1 MNYFKYQQSGSL
13 GMVWSLFSGLQDVSV
28 EEKLHK
34 SKYSCSYEHTLDI
47 IKSALSGSITMD
59 DSFNLEAYE
68 FRCAENEK
76 KGMFKKAEK
85 FLNIVDSV
93 DEDDG
98 VGFGDVS
105 SKKLKSVE
113 TDFENIEN
121 SDAFYRNLMS
131 LLNIRDVYIKE
142 HGIDLVSVL
151 SSSLKGIPESVNQ
164 IKNLI
169 SKNSTL
175 CDTIVSLCE
184 TSSNSSLIRE
194 LEVVI

>member
-76 KGMFKKAEK
+76 KGMFKSGE
-85 FLNIVDSV
+85 
-93 DEDDG
+93 
-98 VGFGDVS
+98 VS
-105 SKKLKSVE
+105 
-113 TDFENIEN
+113 
-121 SDAFYRNLMS
+121 
-131 LLNIRDVYIKE
+131 
-142 HGIDLVSVL
+142 
-151 SSSLKGIPESVNQ
+151 
-164 IKNLI
+164 
-169 SKNSTL
+169 
-175 CDTIVSLCE
+175 
-184 TSSNSSLIRE
+184 
-194 LEVVI
+194 